1 MGLDKHAKGVTK
13 RGGGGI
19 LSYVWNILSQN
30 NISLRLKEKVYSHT
44 WICSSTKI
52 MYPSQLAEESTMK
65 CKKLNS

>member
-1 MGLDKHAKGVTK
+1 MGLDKQAKGVTK

-44 WICSSTKI
+44 
-52 MYPSQLAEESTMK
+52 
-65 CKKLNS
+65 